1 MSRFDYQNKDNDIDR
16 IISVVTKDGLLAG
29 ELIVPKSPEIT
40 GMYIP
45 RKDEEDDNVKNDT
58 VLYFTERNFSGVK
71 KIKINQFIQD
81 IDKALD
87 SMKMF

>member
-16 IISVVTKDGLLAG
+16 ITSVVTKDSLLAG
-29 ELIVPKSPEIT
+29 ELIIHKTLKSLEYT
-40 GMYIP
+40 W
-45 RKDEEDDNVKNDT
+45 KDEEDGNVKNDT

-87 SMKMF
+87 SMKKF

>member
-1 MSRFDYQNKDNDIDR
+1 
-16 IISVVTKDGLLAG
+16 
-29 ELIVPKSPEIT
+29 
-40 GMYIP
+40 MYIP
-45 RKDEEDDNVKNDT
+45 RKDEEDENVKNDT

>member
-1 MSRFDYQNKDNDIDR
+1 LSLKA
-16 IISVVTKDGLLAG
+16 L
-29 ELIVPKSPEIT
+29 KSLEYT
-40 GMYIP
+40 

-71 KIKINQFIQD
+71 KIKINQFIHD

>member
-1 MSRFDYQNKDNDIDR
+1 MIMLKMILFYI
-16 IISVVTKDGLLAG
+16 LLK
-29 ELIVPKSPEIT
+29 E
-40 GMYIP
+40 
-45 RKDEEDDNVKNDT
+45 
-58 VLYFTERNFSGVK
+58 NFSGVK